1 MIEHIDTV
9 KTEDVD
15 VPVPVWMLN
24 SRIHQINHAID
35 QIQLLIDLATPT
47 PNTTTQETTQ

>member
-1 MIEHIDTV
+1 MIEHIDIV
-9 KTEDVD
+9 HCEDVD
-15 VPVPVWMLN
+15 TPIPVWMLN

-47 PNTTTQETTQ
+47 PYTTTQETTQ

>member
-9 KTEDVD
+9 RCENVD
-15 VPVPVWMLN
+15 TPVPVWMLN

-35 QIQLLIDLATPT
+35 QIQLLIDLATP
-47 PNTTTQETTQ
+47 NTTTQETTQ